1 MKTLL
6 SRLLLA
12 VLLLGSPVI
21 LRAQTDV
28 QPYFPTEEMP
38 DLIQCLPAPPD
49 SLSAGYTYD
58 IMRYMWGKTQ
68 RQDPEIAARV
78 RRDAVWTYEALLA
91 EFWEPFGMVVTK
103 EATPEIWK
111 VLETKNFNVG
121 VGYRTN
127 SWNGFKL
134 QPELLYN
141 VRGTRIDNVTNWK
154 MSYLELPVN
163 VQWGIDLIV
172 LRPFLQVAP
181 FIGYDFQNVTSD
193 TAAGNTLDDH
203 NVTTGANRFEYGVS
217 VGGGLDLL
225 DRIQLS
231 VTYNWNF
238 GAVANLEA
246 YKDQIAGIDRLNARC
261 LQISMAYMF

>member
-1 MKTLL
+1 MEKHISIAVDGPAGAGKSTVAKLVAE
-6 SRLLLA
+6 RL
-12 VLLLGSPVI
+12 
-21 LRAQTDV
+21 
-28 QPYFPTEEMP
+28 
-38 DLIQCLPAPPD
+38 
-49 SLSAGYTYD
+49 GYTYID
-58 IMRYMWGKTQ
+58 TGAMYR
-68 RQDPEIAARV
+68 
-78 RRDAVWTYEALLA
+78 AVA
-91 EFWEPFGMVVTK
+91 
-103 EATPEIWK
+103 WK

>member
-1 MKTLL
+1 MKRIVSLAAA
-6 SRLLLA
+6 SVAGLLL
-12 VLLLGSPVI
+12 
-21 LRAQTDV
+21 
-28 QPYFPTEEMP
+28 
-38 DLIQCLPAPPD
+38 
-49 SLSAGYTYD
+49 SLSASAGGFLIKAGVSNSNMD
-58 IMRYMWGKTQ
+58 LN
-68 RQDPEIAARV
+68 
-78 RRDAVWTYEALLA
+78 RDV
-91 EFWEPFGMVVTK
+91 
-103 EATPEIWK
+103 ATVISDVFSASTFK
-111 VLETKNFNVG
+111 NFTNFNVG